1 MLQWD
6 DLAQQTKGITK
17 YVNYLIEKRSYSA
30 GDILVLCPRRQIGYD
45 IKDALNNIGIT
56 AHSFFSEESLEED
69 ESQLAFILLCL
80 LANNEDKVALRYWL
94 GYGDKYWL
102 EKEYRI
108 LRSHCEKS
116 NQSPWETL
124 NTIENGSLDLKGINK
139 IEKRFKILL
148 KSLYKLADFAGEDLV
163 DALFPSKKSW
173 AILMREAALSELE
186 KETTAIELKEKLI
199 IAITQ
204 PEVPETSDFVRVM
217 SLYKA
222 KGLTAKV
229 TIITGVIQGLVPLIL
244 GDASADEKK
253 ESLKEQRRVL
263 YVALTRPTEILVV
276 SSIRMLQR
284 ELAHKMRAMVY
295 KGVGA
300 YGAVISS
307 QFLDEMGPNAP
318 DVVRGLEW
326 QKKGFK

>member
-1 MLQWD
+1 
-6 DLAQQTKGITK
+6 
-17 YVNYLIEKRSYSA
+17 
-30 GDILVLCPRRQIGYD
+30 
-45 IKDALNNIGIT
+45 
-56 AHSFFSEESLEED
+56 
-69 ESQLAFILLCL
+69 
-80 LANNEDKVALRYWL
+80 
-94 GYGDKYWL
+94 
-102 EKEYRI
+102 
-108 LRSHCEKS
+108 
-116 NQSPWETL
+116 
-124 NTIENGSLDLKGINK
+124 
-139 IEKRFKILL
+139 
-148 KSLYKLADFAGEDLV
+148 
-163 DALFPSKKSW
+163 
-173 AILMREAALSELE
+173 MREAALSELE